1 MFEKQLWQ
9 HTADSLNE
17 FADFISEALGGP
29 VTIEDSTHR
38 LLAYSGHPQVTD
50 GARTATIMGRRV
62 PEEVIHR
69 LWNEGVIPS
78 LHQQSEPVSI
88 SAIDEIGLGTRMA
101 VAVKE
106 QQTVIGYIW
115 VVEGETPLSEEAKQ
129 DLHSAAVV
137 CGERFRRQFHPRNPV
152 QQDHQEYFWRLLT
165 GDETD
170 EQAVERQMLRFFPGR
185 PQQYSVVIMEFS
197 AQLEH
202 NTWERLTYL
211 LTISQRVKVML
222 KTYDQHRAI
231 LMLYG
236 LESRNI
242 EATISAFLRQMHE
255 LWHERYDDTL
265 TAIAASEICHQY
277 MEVAGGYRQA
287 LTMLDLKKR
296 VRQLPSHYYFLHEA
310 GYYRFFPVLIQRREE
325 ETFTHPSLKSLS
337 DYDAENETELL
348 STLYIY
354 LSEDCKVN
362 AAAKMLHVH
371 PNTLTYRLKRMQAIA
386 GVSLSGA
393 HEKWTLLLEL
403 ELLKEKHTN
412 LL

>member
-9 HTADSLNE
+9 HAASSLNE
-17 FADFISEALGGP
+17 FADFISEALKGP
-29 VTIEDSTHR
+29 VTIEDATHR

-78 LHQQSEPVSI
+78 LHQQNEPISI

-106 QQTVIGYIW
+106 KQTVIGYIW
-115 VVEGETPLSEEAKQ
+115 VVEGDTPFSEEAKE

-137 CGERFRRQFHPRNPV
+137 CGQRFRQQLHPRNPA
-152 QQDHQEYFWRLLT
+152 QQDQQEYFWRLLT

-170 EQAVERQMLRFFPGR
+170 EQAVEHQILRFFPGR
-185 PQQYSVVIMEFS
+185 AQQFSIVVIEFS
-197 AQLEH
+197 ERLEH
-202 NTWERLTYL
+202 NAWEQLNYL
-211 LTISQRVKVML
+211 LTISQQVKVML
-222 KTYDQHRAI
+222 KTYDQHQAI

-242 EATISAFLRQMHE
+242 EATISAFLRQMHRV
-255 LWHERYDDTL
+255 WQERYGDTL
-265 TAIAASEICHQY
+265 MAIAASEICHRY
-277 MEVAGGYRQA
+277 TEVAGGYSQA
-287 LTMLDLKKR
+287 LTMLDLKKQ

-310 GYYRFFPVLIQRREE
+310 GYYRFFPVLLQRWDE
-325 ETFTHPSLKSLS
+325 ETFTHPSLKNLF

-354 LSEDCKVN
+354 LSEDCNVN
-362 AAAKMLHVH
+362 AAAKILHVH
-371 PNTLTYRLKRMQAIA
+371 PNTLSYRLKRMQAIA
-386 GVSLSGA
+386 GIRLNTA

-403 ELLKEKHTN
+403 ELLKEKQTSQ
-412 LL
+412 L